1 MRYYVIQIADTMN
14 QSKCVQQIFSGIEPL
29 LLTKGDKMLFAALKE
44 ELNKETFAESL
55 AEFLDGCWF
64 DLDGRIAIHL
74 DEWLESED
82 DDPSL
87 DKLFAQNETLHI
99 EGFDISKD
107 LWYEQI
113 IDLLR
118 DGAESI
124 KKGYVCV
131 SSAIN

>member
-1 MRYYVIQIADTMN
+1 MN
-14 QSKCVQQIFSGIEPL
+14 QKKCIAFIFSEIEPL
-29 LLTKGDKMLFAALKE
+29 LITKGDKMLFAALKE

-55 AEFLDGCWF
+55 AEYLDGCWF

-124 KKGYVCV
+124 KNGYIC
-131 SSAIN
+131 ANINNGVLN

>member
-1 MRYYVIQIADTMN
+1 MN
-14 QSKCVQQIFSGIEPL
+14 QKKCIEFIFSEIEPL
-29 LLTKGDKMLFAALKE
+29 LITKGDEMLFAALKE
-44 ELNKETFAESL
+44 ELSKETFAESL

-64 DLDGRIAIHL
+64 DLDGRIAIQL
-74 DEWLESED
+74 DEWLESD
-82 DDPSL
+82 DDTPSL

>member
-1 MRYYVIQIADTMN
+1 MN
-14 QSKCVQQIFSGIEPL
+14 QKKCIEFIFSEIEPL
-29 LLTKGDKMLFAALKE
+29 LITKGDDMLFAALKE
-44 ELNKETFAESL
+44 ELSKETFAESL

-64 DLDGRIAIHL
+64 DLDGRIVIHL

-87 DKLFAQNETLHI
+87 DKLFAQNESLHI
-99 EGFDISKD
+99 EGFDISKY

-124 KKGYVCV
+124 KKGYICV